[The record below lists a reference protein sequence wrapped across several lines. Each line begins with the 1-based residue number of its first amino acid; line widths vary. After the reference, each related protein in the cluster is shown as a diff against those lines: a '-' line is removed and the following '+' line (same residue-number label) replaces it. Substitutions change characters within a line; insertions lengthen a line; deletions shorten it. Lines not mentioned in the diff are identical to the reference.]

1 MTIIMSGNIN
11 VYGLHSFTTPQDVFE
26 VICSNWGS
34 NTEEMAILDDY
45 RFSQV
50 IVERAIKA
58 IVEFYIDRRSQEWL
72 KDSFGINGLITG
84 YLTNFNFFYYSAL
97 TRKFYCSI
105 IDFDGC
111 IYKKGFSDEEI
122 LIINELWN
130 IHEFDKLVSKA
141 LNFVTDNI
149 TMFYEYDQEEV
160 VEEFLKLY
168 WKNEA

>member
-1 MTIIMSGNIN
+1 MSGNIN

-34 NTEEMAILDDY
+34 TTEEMAILDDY

-72 KDSFGINGLITG
+72 EDSFGINGLITG

-97 TRKFYCSI
+97 TRKFYCSLI
-105 IDFDGC
+105 EFDGC
-111 IYKKGFSDEEI
+111 IYKKGFSNEEI
-122 LIINELWN
+122 LIINELWD
-130 IHEFDKLVSKA
+130 IHDFDKLVFKA

-160 VEEFLKLY
+160 LEEFIKLY